1 MLQHN
6 DSDFPSQWAR
16 SAPSIVSYAEL
27 RMDDISSVRELLA
40 ELNNGGCGQATDLR
54 SVRNISTCTAL
65 PRKFC
70 SNTGDASHSMLV
82 NFRLVVLWLLSSD
95 VTQMHKCH
103 LLLQFQCLASA
114 SSRDIMFVNSVCV
127 GISMGVLRV

>member
-6 DSDFPSQWAR
+6 DSDFPSQWAC

-65 PRKFC
+65 HC
-70 SNTGDASHSMLV
+70 TSNAQCRDVSPHSANCVKSAGQYRQTHSSH
-82 NFRLVVLWLLSSD
+82 
-95 VTQMHKCH
+95 
-103 LLLQFQCLASA
+103 
-114 SSRDIMFVNSVCV
+114 
-127 GISMGVLRV
+127 